1 MDGATRTQPGP
12 AAATRASSRALTR
25 ARLLAVGRR
34 VFARKGH
41 AGTNLKE
48 DILVPARVSVGSFY
62 HQFRDKT
69 DLLLAILE
77 DHSQTFLAM
86 IHEAHRPREER
97 EPGEIARHSFETVFR
112 IAERNDDLFRIMVR
126 ERESE
131 DARVRGYLRDNHRR
145 WIESLA
151 DDYRRVGLAA
161 PGDSGDGLALAAEL
175 ITATTLGTVLNYLDL
190 AESERARQRGPLID
204 GLVRF
209 TIGGLIA
216 LTTPT
221 PLPPQGR
228 GKTSSTK
235 GAR

>member
-1 MDGATRTQPGP
+1 MAVATPTRPGT
-12 AAATRASSRALTR
+12 ASTRASSREQTR

-41 AGTNLKE
+41 AGANLRE
-48 DILVPARVSVGSFY
+48 DILGPAHVSVGSFY

-77 DHSQTFLAM
+77 DHARTFLAM
-86 IHEAHRPREER
+86 IQEAHRPREES

-112 IAERNDDLFRIMVR
+112 IAEQSDDLFRIMVR

-131 DARVRGYLRDNHRR
+131 DPRVRAYLRDNHRR

-151 DDYRRVGLAA
+151 DDYRRVGLES
-161 PGDSGDGLALAAEL
+161 PGSGDALTLAAEL
-175 ITATTLGTVLNYLDL
+175 ITATTLGTILNYLDL
-190 AESERARQRGPLID
+190 PEHERATRRGPLID

-216 LTTPT
+216 LTTPM
-221 PLPPQGR
+221 PLPHGR
-228 GKTSSTK
+228 GDAPGRK
-235 GAR
+235 GAT

>member
-1 MDGATRTQPGP
+1 MHGATPARIGP
-12 AAATRASSRALTR
+12 ASARATSREQTR
-25 ARLLAVGRR
+25 ARLLAVGRQ

-41 AGTNLKE
+41 AGANLKE

-77 DHSQTFLAM
+77 DHSRTFLAM
-86 IHEAHRPREER
+86 VQDAHRPRAES

-112 IAERNDDLFRIMVR
+112 IAEQSDDLFRIMVR

-131 DARVRGYLRDNHRR
+131 DPRVRAYLRDNHRR

-151 DDYRRVGLAA
+151 DDYRRAGL
-161 PGDSGDGLALAAEL
+161 DGVAGSEVMLLAAEL
-175 ITATTLGTVLNYLDL
+175 VSATTLGTVLRYLDL
-190 AESERARQRGPLID
+190 PDGERSRQREGLIE

-209 TIGGLIA
+209 TIGGLLA
-216 LTTPT
+216 LTTPM
-221 PLPPQGR
+221 PLPPR
-228 GKTSSTK
+228 KRAAAKK
-235 GAR
+235 GVR